1 MRKTIFAV
9 MALLSALTVTSA
21 AAETFVAGKHYKVLD
36 EPLPVVMQEGKTVA
50 VWEYFSYLCGHCFNF
65 EKPVLAWAA
74 KLPTAVQFEQVPAIF
89 NSSMIPGAQTYHA
102 LQVMGVDKDHR
113 VSQGIYD
120 AIHLAGIPAKNLGHY
135 TALVKN
141 LGVDADLFTK
151 TASSFTVNVR
161 VNQSK
166 SATYGSRLEGTPSL
180 LVAGKYMI
188 ISNEYVPGF
197 DAVLA
202 VADFLIAQELA
213 K

>member
-1 MRKTIFAV
+1 MLVSFILNDDYFIPKTTTGSVKHLEFGIN
-9 MALLSALTVTSA
+9 TVPSS
-21 AAETFVAGKHYKVLD
+21 ESSL
-36 EPLPVVMQEGKTVA
+36 
-50 VWEYFSYLCGHCFNF
+50 
-65 EKPVLAWAA
+65 A

>member
-1 MRKTIFAV
+1 MRKITLAM
-9 MALLSALTVTSA
+9 MALLSALTISSVQ
-21 AAETFVAGKHYKVLD
+21 AETYVAGKHYKVLD
-36 EPLPVVMQEGKTVA
+36 EPLPVVFKEGKSIA

-65 EKPVLAWAA
+65 EKPVTAWAEQ
-74 KLPTAVQFEQVPAIF
+74 LPDAVQFEQVPAIF
-89 NSSMIPGAQTYHA
+89 NASMIPGAQTYHA

-120 AIHLAGIPAKNLGHY
+120 AIHLAGLPAKTLGQY

-151 TASSFTVNVR
+151 TANSFTVNVR

-166 SATYGSRLEGTPSL
+166 TATYGGRLEGTPSL

-188 ISNEYVPGF
+188 ISNDYVPGF
-197 DAVLA
+197 DAVLS
-202 VADFLIAQELA
+202 VADYLIAQELA
-213 K
+213 R